1 MCCLSFWV
9 TLSTSDPMFK
19 WPSLQETLSSR
30 NSLFKWTTDPLFKKP
45 YPALLLEII
54 TSSDLL
60 FMGRSLQIDHLLV
73 TFSSCDPLV
82 KLHSLIVWYLI
93 FFWSR
98 TDLKQSI
105 RSGLR
110 PYATFKQHHLC
121 LTTLQV
127 ALSSSNALFK
137 QCFHQVSKFQ
147 KCGHP
152 ASYVCWKK
160 QQPSSSFSQFAS
172 LCTPL
177 VLVHK

>member
-1 MCCLSFWV
+1 MPLF
-9 TLSTSDPMFK
+9 LSDPLDKWPYVQMALSSRDPIFK
-19 WPSLQETLSSR
+19 ELTLQVNHRPSLQETLPCPPVR
-30 NSLFKWTTDPLFKKP
+30 NNHFKWPSLHGTL
-45 YPALLLEII
+45 
-54 TSSDLL
+54 SSN
-60 FMGRSLQIDHLLV
+60 RP
-73 TFSSCDPLV
+73 SSCDLLLMWSSCQAALSHCV
-82 KLHSLIVWYLI
+82 VLE